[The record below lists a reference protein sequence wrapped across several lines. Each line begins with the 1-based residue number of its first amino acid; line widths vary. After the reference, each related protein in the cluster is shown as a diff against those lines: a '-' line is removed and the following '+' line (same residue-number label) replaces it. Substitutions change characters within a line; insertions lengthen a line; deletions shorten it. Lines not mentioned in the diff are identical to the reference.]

1 MPRLA
6 QQARWDDIDVLSVRR
21 YQPSDRQAVWDLHNL
36 ALHDA
41 QAHGGNGPWDA
52 DLRAIESSY
61 LDEGGEFLVG
71 TIGRRV
77 VAMGALRRGTV
88 ERAAIT
94 RMRVHPAF
102 QRRGF
107 ARRIVHELERTAT
120 RLGCSGL
127 VFDTTVEQT
136 AAQAL
141 TGPRAIARPVRGKLS
156 RLGVIYFA
164 KSLPA

>member
-1 MPRLA
+1 
-6 QQARWDDIDVLSVRR
+6 VRR
-21 YQPSDRQAVWDLHNL
+21 YQPGDRQAVWDLHNL

-77 VAMGALRRGTV
+77 VAMGALRRVSV

-94 RMRVHPAF
+94 RTRVHPAF

-107 ARRIVHELERTAT
+107 ARRILHELERTAT
-120 RLGCSGL
+120 RLGYSGL
-127 VFDTTVEQT
+127 MLDTTVEQT

-141 TGPRAIARPVRGKLS
+141 YRAAGYRETGRGT
-156 RLGVIYFA
+156 LGRFEVIYFA

>member
-1 MPRLA
+1 
-6 QQARWDDIDVLSVRR
+6 VLSVRR
-21 YQPSDRQAVWDLHNL
+21 YQPGDRQAVRDLHNL

-41 QAHGGNGPWDA
+41 RAHGGNGPWDA

-61 LDEGGEFLVG
+61 LDEGGELLVG
-71 TIGRRV
+71 TIDQRI
-77 VAMGALRRGTV
+77 VAMGALRRASS

-107 ARRIVHELERTAT
+107 GRCMLHELERTAT
-120 RLGCSGL
+120 RLGYRSL
-127 VFDTTVEQT
+127 ALDTTVEQT

-141 TGPRAIARPVRGKLS
+141 YRAEGYRETGRGT
-156 RLGVIYFA
+156 LGRFDVIYFA
-164 KSLPA
+164 KTTGRDLQDDTD